1 MLLATRDMI
10 REIDEYAER
19 VQGISPEILMQNAGL
34 AAASQIL
41 EMLDR
46 PVKIVVLCGK
56 GKNGGDGYVIA
67 SELWEYKC
75 EITVF
80 EHKNVHRDAASS
92 YHRARAKKKIK
103 DIYPLTD
110 TEKLSEACK
119 SAEIIIDALFGVG
132 FHGDMPAPEANAI
145 RIANATSALKIA
157 VDIPSGADSDMG
169 GVAEVCF
176 AADHTMT
183 MAYVKRGMLLYP
195 AREYCG
201 RISVCDIGVDR
212 EAIEQR
218 MDFSCSVVGEDE
230 IKKYVL
236 ARPKDS
242 HKGTFGRLMLI
253 CGSDT
258 MTGAAILACEGA
270 LRMGVGLCELVCTE
284 RVAAAVSSVCP
295 EVIYTVVPPLC
306 EWNEAVFEKLVL
318 HSVEAQAIVIGCGM
332 GQDENAQ
339 KLIRLLSSIAGCP
352 MLVDADGLNSLDGR
366 VKILAN
372 SQREIVVTPH
382 PKEFARLVFCDI
394 KEVQKDKYRVCE
406 RLSEGCALTVL
417 LKGAS
422 TVVCAKDGKRY
433 INTTGNSGL
442 AKGGSGDVLSGIIG
456 ALLARGV
463 PSGMAAALGA
473 HIHGAAA
480 DALREE
486 LTETGMLPRDI
497 PTAAARY
504 LSKVAKNLRVRSTP
518 DN

>member
-10 REIDEYAER
+10 REIDEYAEK
-19 VQGISPEILMQNAGL
+19 VSLIPPEILMQNAGVS
-34 AAASQIL
+34 AAEKIVD
-41 EMLDR
+41 MLDH
-46 PVKIVVLCGK
+46 PVKVVVLCGK

-75 EITVF
+75 DVTVF

-92 YHRARAKKKIK
+92 FHRAKAKKKIK
-103 DIYPLTD
+103 EMYSLSD
-110 TEKLSEACK
+110 TKTLEAACNE
-119 SAEIIIDALFGVG
+119 AEIIIDALFGVG
-132 FHGDMPAPEANAI
+132 FHGSMPQTEAKAVTVANA
-145 RIANATSALKIA
+145 SKALKIA

-169 GVAEVCF
+169 GVSDVCF
-176 AADHTMT
+176 VADYTMT

-195 AREYCG
+195 AKEYCG
-201 RISVCDIGVDR
+201 SICVCDIGIDR
-212 EAIEQR
+212 AATEKTI
-218 MDFSCSVVGEDE
+218 DFSCSVVGEEE

-236 ARPKDS
+236 DRPKDS

-253 CGSDT
+253 CGSDS

-295 EVIYTVVPPLC
+295 EVIYTIVPPLS
-306 EWNEAVFEKLVL
+306 EWNESTFEKLVL
-318 HSVEAQAIVIGCGM
+318 HSVDAQAIVIGCGM
-332 GQDENAQ
+332 GQDANAE

-352 MLVDADGLNSLDGR
+352 MLIDADGLNSLDGR
-366 VKILAN
+366 VKILKN
-372 SQREIVVTPH
+372 SQRDVIVTPH

-394 KEVQKDKYRVCE
+394 KDVLSDKFRVAE
-406 RLSEGCALTVL
+406 RLSEGCGLTVL

-422 TVVCAKDGKRY
+422 TVICANDGKRY

-442 AKGGSGDVLSGIIG
+442 ARGGSGDVLSGMIG
-456 ALLARGV
+456 ALLACGV

-480 DALREE
+480 DILCHEYSE
-486 LTETGMLPRDI
+486 VGMLPRDI

-504 LSKVAKNLRVRSTP
+504 LGRIAKNK
-518 DN
+518 